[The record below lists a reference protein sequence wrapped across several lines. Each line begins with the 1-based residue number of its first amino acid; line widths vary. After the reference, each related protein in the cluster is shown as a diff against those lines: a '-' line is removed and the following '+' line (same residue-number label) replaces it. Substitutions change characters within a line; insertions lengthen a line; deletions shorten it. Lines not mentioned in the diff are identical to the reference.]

1 MPNVTLHLLLAE
13 KTLADWAQ
21 EPARSPFPVDDPL
34 LVESFRQGSL
44 GPDLG
49 YFPGGERLLSDLAH
63 GFRSGD
69 LTRSLLQTA
78 RTPLESAFAWGWA
91 THVLADRLIHPT
103 VGRALGEYRTGD
115 SRVFIAGE
123 EDTPGHV
130 KVETGLDAWISG
142 MNPELRKVRFTP
154 IFDDLSIQFL
164 SRAYGQVH
172 RLSHDPARLLLSY
185 RNLIRMAGRALASIA
200 YMSGSGDLRR
210 RRSGLLRGLAS
221 WTDRTRCPGATA
233 LAFFTPISPAE
244 WLREEVSAVI
254 RRFPREVARVRSDP
268 ASALPNVNLDTAQ
281 PDLVKPDALQ
291 PDPVTPDAATP
302 DRQRT
307 VAPVPQGC

>member
-13 KTLADWAQ
+13 KTLLDWSQA
-21 EPARSPFPVDDPL
+21 PGSSPFPLHDPL
-34 LVESFRQGSL
+34 LIESFRQGSL

-49 YFPGGERLLSDLAH
+49 YFPGGDRLFSDLAH

-115 SRVFIAGE
+115 ARVFIAGE
-123 EDTPGHV
+123 ADTAGHV

-164 SRAYGQVH
+164 SRAYGQAH
-172 RLSHDPARLLLSY
+172 GLSHDPVRLLRSY
-185 RNLIRMAGRALASIA
+185 RILIRMAGRALASIA
-200 YMSGSGDLRR
+200 YMSGSGEPPR

-233 LAFFTPISPAE
+233 LAFFTPISPTQ
-244 WLREEVSAVI
+244 WLRDEVSAVV

-268 ASALPNVNLDTAQ
+268 ASALPNVNLDSPAAPRLTQ
-281 PDLVKPDALQ
+281 PQ
-291 PDPVTPDAATP
+291 MTP
-302 DRQRT
+302 
-307 VAPVPQGC
+307 